1 MSCNHPNPLLVTK
14 RVLNSVITHNFHKFY
29 GNDDDSTTNSFR
41 NAPTHRRT
49 SRPNQ
54 RFHNHTHTHKRFH
67 NLALC
72 AWSVFLLQV
81 FLFDQSYAS
90 KSSSPSSTT
99 IQLPSKTISTNTNMA
114 NYNPMDSDS
123 FTGNPQ
129 NSSDQLDKVCII
141 GSGNWGSAISTIVG
155 RNCER
160 LSHYETTV
168 NMWVF
173 EEMVEFGSNKEQRK
187 LTEVINEEHENVK
200 YLPGVRLPD
209 NVKAVA
215 DLASACKDAT
225 LLIFVL
231 PHQFLPRLLPV
242 IRQNA
247 HPSCR
252 GVSLIKGI
260 DFDEKTGSPVLISRG
275 ISEAMGNDFNCG
287 VLMGANVASEVA
299 EGQMCESTLASNF
312 GPPADEMTRRL
323 FDSPPH
329 FRVQHISDVAGAEVC
344 GALKNVIA
352 LGAGFVDGVGLGGNT
367 KAALLRVGLREMAKF
382 CHMFFDGV
390 QDQTFTESCGMA
402 DLITTCYGGRNRKCA
417 EAFARA
423 RKSNNSQQSL
433 SPSPSDLKD
442 IAALWN
448 KIETDLLNGQKLQG
462 TITARDA
469 YKLISSRNVANDF
482 PLIKII
488 YEISFEGKNVE
499 SIIEGIAVAPKAKVF
514 GRTRENRSHQAIYYQ
529 PTTSHL

>member
-1 MSCNHPNPLLVTK
+1 MS
-14 RVLNSVITHNFHKFY
+14 S
-29 GNDDDSTTNSFR
+29 
-41 NAPTHRRT
+41 A
-49 SRPNQ
+49 
-54 RFHNHTHTHKRFH
+54 
-67 NLALC
+67 A
-72 AWSVFLLQV
+72 
-81 FLFDQSYAS
+81 
-90 KSSSPSSTT
+90 
-99 IQLPSKTISTNTNMA
+99 
-114 NYNPMDSDS
+114 NPMDDS
-123 FTGNPQ
+123 FGANPQ

-155 RNCER
+155 KNCEA
-160 LSHYETTV
+160 LSFYETRV

-173 EEMVEFGSNKEQRK
+173 EETVAFGGRTDRK

-200 YLPGVRLPD
+200 YLPGIKLPENVR
-209 NVKAVA
+209 AVA
-215 DLASACKDAT
+215 DLAEACRDAT

-231 PHQFLPRLLPV
+231 PHQFLPRLLPT
-242 IRQNA
+242 IREA
-247 HPSCR
+247 SHPSCR

-260 DFDEKTGSPVLISRG
+260 DFCEKTGSPVLISRG
-275 ISEAMGNDFNCG
+275 ISEAMGNDFPCG

-312 GPPADEMTRRL
+312 GPPADEMTRLL

-390 QDQTFTESCGMA
+390 RDDTFTESCGMA

-423 RKSNNSQQSL
+423 RRSNSNCNNNQDDDDQQQQ
-433 SPSPSDLKD
+433 PHKD
-442 IAALWN
+442 IGALWN
-448 KIETDLLNGQKLQG
+448 EIEADLLNGQKLQG

-469 YKLISSRNVANDF
+469 YKLISSKNVINDF
-482 PLIKII
+482 PLIKVI
-488 YEISFEGKNVE
+488 YEISFEGRPVE
-499 SIIEGIAVAPKAKVF
+499 SIIEGIAVAPTNKK
-514 GRTRENRSHQAIYYQ
+514 RTTMSNHGQGPSHHHHQANTVAAASSAGAYYQ